1 MHEGYVA
8 AKQRPT
14 LAGITAQAVVSGVVE
29 TRSRDTHS
37 TDKRVKLPAPFGTFK
52 VGEYTTGTTLNGIVR
67 MPIIGTVAV
76 SVDDASVVSAGAL
89 LIDGE
94 ALIAGRKARVALSG
108 KLVIDGEVK
117 RTSDRQ
123 SLDSY
128 GESVIDGSANVQQ
141 KKAGALAFGKVTWP
155 IGKFGFQNAQVP
167 GLEPLRRSAEANT
180 VEGDLRRLFCDLYDK
195 LFSEKAFDANVLGA
209 AHLGSL
215 DLVRRS
221 INADGLVLMQGDRES
236 SATRYLYRAWK
247 AGDGQGRG
255 LHFLRTYLQVLFPNA
270 CEVNQLWQD
279 REYPYS
285 KALYAPKPIFAWWL
299 YQVGEPGLKLDGTW
313 GLGRHIEGAEETR
326 KGRMPDTSGMVL
338 TSRVEIALDFSVNV
352 RSVANLMQIIRSV
365 VPARIVPVFK
375 FMLSAAFRV
384 NTQFYGNLTMRKD
397 VLQRY
402 PWPGRVITQE
412 PSGKWRLGT
421 DGEHTSLPAPFGSFR
436 LGARVGGVSSWRLK
450 GMRMSGTLSMV
461 KNSTINVVRKETLPP
476 DPIPQYVD
484 APKPVKMTRRPR
496 RLDGSWAPGAVNRI
510 GRFRLDGRHTLR
522 VRKMNESPRIG
533 HFKIIPNRPPILLPP
548 PQSRLSLS
556 GNWKLG
562 GPQNMGFEM
571 FITKVNKD

>member
-14 LAGITAQAVVSGVVE
+14 LAGITAQAVISGVVA

-37 TDKRVKLPAPFGTFK
+37 TDKRVKLPAPFGSFK
-52 VGEYTTGTTLNGIVR
+52 VGEYTTGATLNGIVR
-67 MPIIGTVAV
+67 DPIVATVSVSTDAATVA
-76 SVDDASVVSAGAL
+76 SSGVVL
-89 LIDGE
+89 VDGE
-94 ALIAGRKARVALSG
+94 ALIGGPRAAVTASG
-108 KLVIDGEVK
+108 KTVIDGELR

-123 SLDSY
+123 VMDAGGGSA
-128 GESVIDGSANVQQ
+128 IDGVAAIRQRGV
-141 KKAGALAFGKVTWP
+141 GALAFGKVAWP
-155 IGKFGFQNAQVP
+155 IGKFGFQNAEAP
-167 GLEPLRRSAEANT
+167 GLEPLRRSAAANA
-180 VEGDLRRLFCDLYDK
+180 VEDDLRRLFCDLYDR
-195 LFSEKAFDANVLGA
+195 LFADKVFDANVLGA

-221 INADGLVLMQGDRES
+221 INSDGLVLMQGDRES

-285 KALYAPKPIFAWWL
+285 KALYAPKPIFAWWI

-313 GLGRHIEGAEETR
+313 GLGRRIEGAEETR

-375 FMLSAAFRV
+375 FMLNAAFRLE
-384 NTQFYGNLTMRKD
+384 TQFYGDLKMRKD

-421 DGEHTSLPAPFGSFR
+421 DGEHTKLPAPFGSFR
-436 LGARVGGVSSWRLK
+436 LGARVGGTSSWRLK
-450 GMRMSGTLSMV
+450 PMRMSGNLSMV
-461 KNSTINVVRKETLPP
+461 KNATINVARKETLPP
-476 DPIPQYVD
+476 DPVPQYVD
-484 APKPVKMTRRPR
+484 APKPIKMTRRPR
-496 RLDGSWAPGAVNRI
+496 RLDGSWALGAVNRV

-533 HFKIIPNRPPILLPP
+533 HFKIIPNRPPILLSP

-562 GPQNMGFEM
+562 GPRNMGFEM